1 MLNLIRADVYKLLKS
16 TSFRVCGVLFL
27 LLAGSENFLYHLV
40 EKMGGG
46 TGTQTTVLSR
56 IQGTDTSYL
65 ILLAIVISLFIGS
78 EYTYGTIKNLASKHY
93 ERNEIFASKWIVS
106 VLLATVYFAVSIVIV
121 GITAAF
127 YWKTG
132 DLSGNVISNTAG
144 FLFTKYILVLSITS
158 LYVMAAFII
167 RKTQFVLPVAII
179 GLDVIGT
186 IEIILAIWDSQ
197 NDWVHDGAAWSK
209 HWPANMIVDDH
220 SEARRQHAELLP
232 GVLTGLVFLTAAAA
246 GGVIHFKR
254 VDIK

>member
-1 MLNLIRADVYKLLKS
+1 MRSAV
-16 TSFRVCGVLFL
+16 SFAG
-27 LLAGSENFLYHLV
+27 GSENFLYHLV

-167 RKTQFVLPVAII
+167 RRHSLSFRLPSL
-179 GLDVIGT
+179 GWTLS
-186 IEIILAIWDSQ
+186 EPLHYMAIWDSQ
-197 NDWVHDGAAWSK
+197 NYWGHTVQLSKYWPGNMLSLIIQSGA
-209 HWPANMIVDDH
+209 
-220 SEARRQHAELLP
+220 QHAELLP
-232 GVLTGLVFLTAAAA
+232 GILTGLVFLTAAAA

>member
-1 MLNLIRADVYKLLKS
+1 MLNLIRADIYKLLKS

-27 LLAGSENFLYHLV
+27 LLMGSENFLYHLV

-46 TGTQTTVLSR
+46 AGTQTTVISR
-56 IQGTDTSYL
+56 IQGTDISYQ

-78 EYTYGTIKNLASKHY
+78 EYTCGTIKNLASKHY
-93 ERNEIFASKWIVS
+93 ERNKIFASKWIVS
-106 VLLATVYFAVSIVIV
+106 VLLATVYFTASVVIV
-121 GITAAF
+121 GITAMF

-132 DLSGNVISNTAG
+132 DMSGTVISDTAG

-167 RKTQFVLPVAII
+167 RKTQFVLPVVII
-179 GLDVIGT
+179 GLDVIG
-186 IEIILAIWDSQ
+186 IIAVYGDMGLTKLLGHTVQLSKYWPGNMLSLIIQS
-197 NDWVHDGAAWSK
+197 GA
-209 HWPANMIVDDH
+209 
-220 SEARRQHAELLP
+220 QHAELLP
-232 GVLTGLVFLTAAAA
+232 GILTGLVFLTAAAA

>member
-132 DLSGNVISNTAG
+132 DLSGNVINSGPQYHFSVCHGRLCNKEDTVCPSGCHHWAG
-144 FLFTKYILVLSITS
+144 RYRNHCIIWRYGTHKTIGAYG
-158 LYVMAAFII
+158 AAV
-167 RKTQFVLPVAII
+167 K
-179 GLDVIGT
+179 
-186 IEIILAIWDSQ
+186 ILAGQ
-197 NDWVHDGAAWSK
+197 HAVY
-209 HWPANMIVDDH
+209 DH
-220 SEARRQHAELLP
+220 SERR
-232 GVLTGLVFLTAAAA
+232 TTC
-246 GGVIHFKR
+246 
-254 VDIK
+254 

>member
-27 LLAGSENFLYHLV
+27 LMMGSENFLYHLV

-46 TGTQTTVLSR
+46 AGTQTTVISR
-56 IQGTDTSYL
+56 IQGTDISYQ

-78 EYTYGTIKNLASKHY
+78 EYTCGTIKNLASKHY
-93 ERNEIFASKWIVS
+93 ERNKIFASKWIVS
-106 VLLATVYFAVSIVIV
+106 VLLATVYFAASVVIV
-121 GITAAF
+121 GITAMF

-132 DLSGNVISNTAG
+132 DMSGTVISDTAG

-179 GLDVIGT
+179 GLDVIGIVAVYGDMGVAKLLGHT
-186 IEIILAIWDSQ
+186 VQLSKYWPGNMLAQIIQSG
-197 NDWVHDGAAWSK
+197 V
-209 HWPANMIVDDH
+209 
-220 SEARRQHAELLP
+220 QHAELLP
-232 GVLTGLVFLTAAAA
+232 GVLTGIVFLIAAAA
-246 GGVIHFKR
+246 GGVMHFKQ

>member
-1 MLNLIRADVYKLLKS
+1 MLNLIRADIYKLLKS

-40 EKMGGG
+40 EKMGAGA
-46 TGTQTTVLSR
+46 GTQTTVISR

-93 ERNEIFASKWIVS
+93 ERNKIFASKWVVS
-106 VLLATVYFAVSIVIV
+106 VLLATVYFAASVVIV
-121 GITAAF
+121 GITAMF

-132 DLSGNVISNTAG
+132 NMSGNVISDTAG

-186 IEIILAIWDSQ
+186 IAVYGDMGLTKLLGHTVQLSKYWPSNMLSQIIQS
-197 NDWVHDGAAWSK
+197 GA
-209 HWPANMIVDDH
+209 
-220 SEARRQHAELLP
+220 QHAELLP
-232 GVLTGLVFLTAAAA
+232 WILTGIAFLIAAAA
-246 GGVIHFKR
+246 GGVMHFKR